1 MVEASRRAAE
11 KDGRRAGPRSDGAD
25 LGSGEHQAAASLLVA
40 AAAATAA
47 AEMRRDAVVNG
58 RPARGVVEVMA
69 GIAGPARHREKS
81 GPVLTY
87 SASQAAGRNAVR
99 RVVEPDELSVA
110 DGRAEH
116 PAIPLG
122 AVGRGGAINRDLPAS
137 VEGASGASRRR
148 ACRQKSA

>member
-1 MVEASRRAAE
+1 MVAASRRAAE
-11 KDGRRAGPRSDGAD
+11 KDGRRAGPRSGRAD
-25 LGSGEHQAAASLLVA
+25 LGPGEHQAAASLLFA
-40 AAAATAA
+40 AAAATAT

-58 RPARGVVEVMA
+58 RSARGVVEVIT

-81 GPVLTY
+81 GPVLTN
-87 SASQAAGRNAVR
+87 SASQAPGRNAVW

-110 DGRAEH
+110 DGRGEH

-122 AVGRGGAINRDLPAS
+122 AVGRGGAIDRDLPAS